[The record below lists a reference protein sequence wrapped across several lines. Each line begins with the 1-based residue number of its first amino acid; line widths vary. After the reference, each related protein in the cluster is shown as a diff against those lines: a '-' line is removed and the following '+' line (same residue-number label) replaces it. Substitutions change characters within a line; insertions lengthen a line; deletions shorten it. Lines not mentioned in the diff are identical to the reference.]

1 MFGKNSL
8 FEDEIKIVKT
18 LQKKNYKFFSLRDPV
33 MDNSTYK
40 FIFI

>member
-1 MFGKNSL
+1 MFAEIIL

-33 MDNSTYK
+33 MDNRIYK
-40 FIFI
+40 FSFV